1 MRKAG
6 GILTIIGG
14 CFGIAMGAL
23 LAVAGQLANAL
34 SGLTW
39 FSGYGIGPGFI
50 GIGIVALI
58 GGIYALKSRVWG
70 FALAGAILAI
80 ICGGPFGVLG
90 TIFIALRKR
99 EFSA

>member
-6 GILTIIGG
+6 GIMTIIGG
-14 CFGIAMGAL
+14 CFGIGVGAFLAAVGSIAGAL
-23 LAVAGQLANAL
+23 
-34 SGLTW
+34 TDMMW
-39 FSGYGIGPGFI
+39 FTGIGPGLI

-58 GGIYALKSRVWG
+58 GGIYALKGRVWG

-80 ICGGPFGVLG
+80 ICGGPFGILG

>member
-14 CFGIAMGAL
+14 CFGIGVGAFLATMGHIADAL
-23 LAVAGQLANAL
+23 TGMM
-34 SGLTW
+34 W

-99 EFSA
+99 DFS